1 MRRLHLKLFYLRTR
15 HKREPQGVTA
25 RTLGVRPATMSHLE
39 QGRSMPTLPMLY
51 ALCQH
56 YDVTPTYLLDDE
68 RPIEPHARD
77 RWGERDRVI
86 CRGDWLEVPDGAAIK
101 TADGVWLCPVM
112 ASARFYDSTA
122 QAQRMLCR
130 TKDEAVE
137 LEQSLLGQENQQDQ
151 VLEELLRKELLAQ
164 RKPRTRKKAQSEVSA
179 GAGDRRSDGEL
190 AAEGV

>member
-1 MRRLHLKLFYLRTR
+1 MHLKLFYLRTR

-39 QGRSMPTLPMLY
+39 QGRSMPTLPMLF

-68 RPIEPHARD
+68 RPIEPQARD
-77 RWGERDRVI
+77 RWSERSRVI

-130 TKDEAVE
+130 GKDEAVA
-137 LEQSLLGQENQQDQ
+137 LEQSLVRHEAGQDR

-164 RKPRTRKKAQSEVSA
+164 RKPRSRKRAQSEVA
-179 GAGDRRSDGEL
+179 TGGALERRGESEL
-190 AAEGV
+190 AAESL